1 MISEPPSPSDEA
13 LVLQT
18 QAGSLEAFE
27 ELVLRFEKRIYV
39 FVSQCC
45 RNGMDAAEITQ
56 ETFVKA
62 YQAISQFDPKRTFAP
77 WLFTIARRKCVDHF
91 RALHLRDIGNP
102 LSPQHSTLDAA
113 ELSDSNDPSEL
124 LARQDERRHLWS
136 LARRILP
143 QAQFDALWL
152 HYVEDMKLDEVAK
165 VLRRP
170 QTYIKVL
177 LFRARKALGE
187 RLKPARGNIES
198 SPQTMPH
205 AYEIP
210 VR

>member
-1 MISEPPSPSDEA
+1 M
-13 LVLQT
+13 
-18 QAGSLEAFE
+18 EAFE
-27 ELVLRFEKRIYV
+27 ELVLRYEKRIYA
-39 FVSQCC
+39 FLSQSC

-56 ETFVKA
+56 ETFVKV
-62 YQAISQFDPKRTFAP
+62 YQAISQFDRKRTFAP

-91 RALHLRDIGNP
+91 RALRSRDTRDV
-102 LSPQHSTLDAA
+102 LFPQHSTPDTP
-113 ELSDSNDPSEL
+113 EPSDTEDPAEL
-124 LARQDERRHLWS
+124 LALEDERRHLWS

-143 QAQFDALWL
+143 QPQFEALWL
-152 HYVEDMKLDEVAK
+152 HYVEGMNLAEVAK

-177 LFRARKALGE
+177 LFRARKALAE
-187 RLKPARGNIES
+187 RLKPTRANTHS
-198 SPQTMPH
+198 PPQTMPH

>member
-1 MISEPPSPSDEA
+1 MSLDSVSPSDEA
-13 LVLQT
+13 LARRT
-18 QAGSLEAFE
+18 QAGSMEAFE
-27 ELVLRFEKRIYV
+27 ELVSRYEQRIYA
-39 FVSQCC
+39 FVCQSC

-62 YQAISQFDPKRTFAP
+62 YQAIVQFDSKRTFAP

-91 RALHLRDIGNP
+91 RATRPTSDESAP
-102 LSPQHSTLDAA
+102 
-113 ELSDSNDPSEL
+113 ELSDTNDPSEL

-143 QAQFDALWL
+143 RAQFDAVWL
-152 HYVEDMKLDEVAK
+152 HYVEDMKLEEVAK

-177 LFRARKALGE
+177 LFRARKALAE
-187 RLKPARGNIES
+187 RLKPTRANAKL
-198 SPQTMPH
+198 SPQTISH
-205 AYEIP
+205 SYEIP

>member
-1 MISEPPSPSDEA
+1 MISDSQSLSDETLA
-13 LVLQT
+13 RQT
-18 QAGSLEAFE
+18 RAGSMKAFE
-27 ELVLRFEKRIYV
+27 ELVSRYEQRIYS
-39 FVSQCC
+39 FVAQSC

-62 YQAISQFDPKRTFAP
+62 YQAISRFDPSRSFAT
-77 WLFTIARRKCVDHF
+77 WLFTIARRKCIDHS
-91 RALHLRDIGNP
+91 RAVPPMNNDPPPEVSDI
-102 LSPQHSTLDAA
+102 
-113 ELSDSNDPSEL
+113 NDPSEL
-124 LARQDERRHLWS
+124 LAVQDERRHLWS

-152 HYVEDMKLDEVAK
+152 HYVEDMKLAEVSK
-165 VLRRP
+165 ILRRP

-177 LFRARKALGE
+177 LFRARKALAD
-187 RLKPARGNIES
+187 RMKPTQANIN
-198 SPQTMPH
+198 SPAQNMSH